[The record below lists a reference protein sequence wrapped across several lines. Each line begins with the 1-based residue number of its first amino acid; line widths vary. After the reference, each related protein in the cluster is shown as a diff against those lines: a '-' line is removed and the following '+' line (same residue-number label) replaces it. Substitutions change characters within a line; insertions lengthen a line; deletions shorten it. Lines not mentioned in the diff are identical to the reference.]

1 MLFEELVSEICAKAE
16 AIDDTEGAWEKVKA
30 TLELCVCI
38 TETSEE
44 KWNAYLGE
52 MFNTVYNLNTAVDFK
67 TFVITSEH
75 INDFIEC
82 VEYSMT
88 TPASLERV
96 KEYLNAVAIAIP
108 EAGEDV
114 DLQTS
119 LDLTLTDIYNQ
130 SLVTYEERKAKEDA
144 EAALNDDGI
153 EGEKD
158 NDDYVPPVVEEN
170 PTE

>member
-30 TLELCVCI
+30 TLELCTFVI
-38 TETSEE
+38 ETSAEA
-44 KWNAYLGE
+44 WDNYLCD
-52 MFNTVYNLNTAVDFK
+52 MFEIYHNLATAADFK
-67 TFVITSEH
+67 TFVTTSEH
-75 INDFIEC
+75 IEDFVECIEF
-82 VEYSMT
+82 SMT
-88 TPASLERV
+88 TPDSLGLV
-96 KEYLNAVAIAIP
+96 KEYLDTVAIAIP
-108 EAGEDV
+108 EEGTDI

-119 LDLTLTDIYNQ
+119 LDLTLADIYNQ
-130 SLVTYEERKAKEDA
+130 SLATYEERKAKEDA

-158 NDDYVPPVVEEN
+158 NDDYVSPIVEED